1 MLLAMSLSN
10 LGIAALALG
19 VLIALVLAPRK
30 LVRAPAF
37 GLLRCL
43 FPSWRFFEA
52 ISPPPRL
59 SYRSLMPGQ
68 PPGPWL
74 DALVPEPRAPSAL
87 LLNARGNLFLACQS
101 LEEQLC
107 ADLETASGDVTQ
119 LVSYRLVQTL
129 VALRMPDSAPCQFQ
143 FRLSE
148 NDATEQEIFVS
159 SVHAA

>member
-1 MLLAMSLSN
+1 MLLPMSLSN
-10 LGIAALALG
+10 LGIALLALG
-19 VLIALVLAPRK
+19 VLIGLVLAPRK
-30 LVRAPAF
+30 LLHSPAF
-37 GLLRCL
+37 ALLRCL

-59 SYRSLMPGQ
+59 SYRSLTPGQ

-74 DALVPEPRAPSAL
+74 DALVPEPRGLSAL

-119 LVSYRLVQTL
+119 LVSYRLVQTW
-129 VALRMPDSAPCQFQ
+129 VALRMPASAPCQFQ

-148 NDATEQEIFVS
+148 HDGAEQEIFVS